1 MASVLMNFHRGLCQR
16 IYSSSTVFVAARRT
30 FVSADAPQRVPPPRD
45 PSLFQL
51 GHGPSARPAENITTT
66 KKFLESIGRG
76 MQEKVDQ
83 NMSWE
88 ELWKLDG
95 KALRKAGLAVR
106 DRRYLLW
113 CMEKFRLGFPLSEFV
128 HEPTPK
134 KTIRGWG
141 PKVQNGKRIR
151 SRRLKDKSKRK
162 VTT

>member
-1 MASVLMNFHRGLCQR
+1 MNLHRGLCPR
-16 IYSSSTVFVAARRT
+16 LSLSSTIFVTRRT
-30 FVSADAPQRVPPPRD
+30 FVSADAPPRVPPPRD

-51 GHGPSARPAENITTT
+51 GPGPSARPAESIPTA

-76 MQEKVDQ
+76 MAEKVDQ
-83 NMSWE
+83 NMGWD

-95 KALRKAGLAVR
+95 KALRKTGLAVR
-106 DRRYLLW
+106 DRRRYLLW

-151 SRRLKDKSKRK
+151 SRRIKDKTKK
-162 VTT
+162 VVT